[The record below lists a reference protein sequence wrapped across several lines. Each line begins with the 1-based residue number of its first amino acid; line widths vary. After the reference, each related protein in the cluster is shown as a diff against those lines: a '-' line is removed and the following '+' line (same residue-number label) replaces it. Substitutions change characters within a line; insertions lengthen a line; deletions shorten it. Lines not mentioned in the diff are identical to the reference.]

1 MPEMKNSFQK
11 GRMNKDLD
19 ERMVPSGEYR
29 DALNVEV
36 TTSEG
41 SDVGTLQNIKSNRL
55 ISFLDPQGLN
65 NQRCIGSIVDH
76 PNDKIYWMVSGDD
89 KDMIVEYDYV
99 SEDVIPVCVDAFASN
114 GVRALNF
121 DPSWLIT
128 GINIIDGILF
138 WTDNNTEPKRIN
150 IERGIQGSNG
160 FSTHTNFL
168 VRDVS
173 TNAGPNSWPLS
184 VGDIKEEHL
193 TVIKKG
199 PPTAPVLEMM
209 DTNVIDVD
217 GDGLRGGAELESSA
231 VNSTGTFIDGDGEW
245 LAQVVM
251 TTSNTMDYNS
261 GDYVSVYQSTTP
273 VNSIRGQI
281 FSIVHIGGGSTIT
294 LDIVSGIKDI
304 EGADGLFIK
313 LEQKQS
319 LFTFKFPRFAYRY
332 KYEDGEYSQFSPF
345 SQPAFLPGKFN
356 YLPKEGYNL
365 GMVNRVRKLV
375 IKDFVHA
382 RSLPD
387 DVISIDILYKESNSP
402 NIYSVKTVKK
412 RDYNPLKWDEWNG
425 TSANT
430 IGDGGFELEGGMAGM
445 TKGYMPITTEMI
457 HAVLPANQLLR
468 PWDNVP
474 RKALAQELVG
484 NRLVYGNYLQNYNL
498 TNLSTNEN
506 NIKVDLKV
514 QLRSSPVGNTLPEE
528 VQAGPGKLPRK
539 YGPAKSIKSLRTYQ
553 IGITYLDEY
562 GRETPVLSEDKRGE
576 VTGTG
581 TGSTSQASIYVDKES
596 ADQRS
601 SIIVEA
607 KNNPPDWATHMK
619 FFVKETSNEYYNLA
633 MDRWYDAEDGNVWL
647 SFPSAERNKVDEE
660 TFLILKKQ
668 HDTSVFVSDPAKYK
682 IIAIENEAPRF
693 IKLSNISMGGV
704 VDGEINPGVSTTPI
718 LGIATAGFP
727 LEGAFFIYVEKGA
740 FEDAGWKESLVNQ
753 DISQV
758 FLRVKSA
765 AGISLYYRLK
775 QISFK
780 NSGAGYY
787 KLESAKVFGGDMAH
801 TSPDGTFGNRDP
813 QCEVQLIKRIPED
826 KAEFEGRFFAKIL
839 KDGDLIEN
847 LQIQSS
853 TGVDYIAT
861 SAMRVQ
867 YINPLATQAVGGW
880 DGFGTADGFRIS
892 MDRRQNDHFSVPGTS
907 MLPGQ
912 GEQFWGEAS
921 RIDPV
926 NGGGSNNSSGWFI
939 DAVEAFRPHTGSD
952 GGKNVGV
959 RQNPHDTAW
968 LNLCWAGMG
977 SGGAAVNGHPLDESF
992 DNDGTPN
999 EWAWINAKGLNSYN
1013 QHNGYLGTSGNSNM
1027 KSPGDKMQVETAA
1040 KGGQVAKSNGIDTL
1054 TGQIQISYSGI
1065 NINQTTTEK
1074 GPSSWASLDT
1084 QFVDM
1089 VKHVGDVEF
1098 ITKLTQPGTLWRWKE
1113 DPGQVIYKTKA
1124 TTGLTATSSPYT
1136 SSQFQRE
1143 QSDFDGGKGV
1153 FLWNYVVFAD
1163 YPIEDHHFERK
1174 TWNSTCTG
1182 QCTAYWVD
1190 WISRDV
1196 PNSTSCRCSSGCQ
1209 GGGYIGCSCGHAAGC
1224 TLWKAGKSLICS
1236 KSHYSGV
1243 DAANVWANSGV
1254 NHGAHDKFPAGV
1266 PDWDM
1271 SRNKRRRFV
1280 FSAEPL
1286 LDPTVP
1292 IGGIGPHF
1300 YLPTNSPK
1308 FDSHF
1313 NATAQA
1319 IETNPSTLLPFA
1331 NPAPGIR
1338 PDGMYTTF
1346 ANPQGSY
1353 SWDPD
1358 GSGAQP
1364 YTDIPQYKRWDASG
1378 NNVQSAEPGSVTWEI
1393 VEQFS
1398 GDEDNFSSTNPAI
1411 WETEPKEDV
1420 GLDIY
1425 SEVGQIYPI
1434 YLNDN
1439 TIEQFVGAVSEDITK
1454 NSYIQCWDPAPPTG
1468 SGLGTINLS
1477 TGTSN
1482 DIRVVAV
1489 KDDKVM
1495 LADTALVYLDGSNAT
1510 HTPPQQGSY
1519 LMFWR
1524 ADGSVTEAHVGSI
1537 TNTVTGG
1544 TWYQLVGRTGE
1555 VGVHNKMVTLPWF
1568 NCYSFGNGVESDRI
1582 RDDYNQVTIDNG
1594 PKASTTIEGTYV
1606 EDRKKNGFIWSGIYN
1621 STSGVNNLNQFI
1633 QAEAITKDVNPS
1645 YGSIQKMFVRDS
1657 DLVAYCEDRV
1667 LKIYA
1672 NKDALYNADGNTNV
1686 VATNKVLGAV
1696 KPFVG
1701 DYGISKNPESF
1712 ASDNYRSYF
1721 ADTSRGAVL
1730 RLSMDGITPISNVG
1744 MKDWFSDI
1752 MPMYATRTGS
1762 SIIGS
1767 FDDKKE
1773 QYNITFR
1780 DNPYDKEGIPR
1791 MLPPAI
1797 PPVYVPGIG
1806 NPPGPP
1812 APTNPNQGSIAPPPS
1827 SSAGSYGSQTPL
1839 AAAGAG
1845 GAAPATFGQL
1855 ATSQQ
1860 PIVLTPTIQLRVFDE
1875 KSIPQTT
1882 VSFNEPSKAWVSF
1895 KSWIQEGGVSLNNS
1909 YYTFSG
1915 GELWRHHDMETRNN
1929 FYGTQYESSVR
1940 FLFNQGPSIIKSFST
1955 LNYEGTQAKVTQ
1967 DTINNPD
1974 YYDNI
1979 GKTGWYV
1986 KSMRSNAQEV
1996 GELEFW
2002 DKEDKWFSQI
2012 KGTATKWLN
2021 DGTAGNIDP
2030 REFSY
2035 QGIGNAAGGIS
2046 CPDCPEQM
2054 SWECGATTDAW
2065 EHSCCDDRP
2074 IINQQFDN
2082 GIDPLEYF
2090 FDNPMVPI
2098 RSIFGM
2104 KDTVVTM
2111 NVANPVGAYVPAT
2124 MCSAYEWT
2132 IFNPSLLPNNTN
2144 NFIGQNPAL
2153 GLGDGISVKLNSS
2166 IYSGYIATNPNQYNG
2181 TGRLFVADTLNVNA
2195 YIQWWIDNVDNT
2207 GIFFLGMNRTEFIDV
2222 FSSLAVGSFTTG
2234 FMYWGLAAN
2243 WAALPCG
2250 QVVTGGGSST
2260 GCIEVAGASGYSTQQ
2275 ECIDSGCGQ
2284 AAESWTCGPN
2294 GCIDPGDGS
2303 GQYATECDCAE
2314 NCCDSAVIRFFDCQ
2328 NLSQPNFLI
2337 PGCMDDGIT
2346 QDSWIIANRPT
2357 AWVGPASNFN
2367 NNANYD
2373 DCNCIY
2379 STATS
2384 WDCDGMGNCS
2394 EAPGDTGTY
2403 ATLADCN
2410 VNCAAPA
2417 LPTWNCE
2424 LVYEGDTDIYDCV
2437 DPGDG
2442 SGMYGSLSSCQA
2454 NCQPEGWECINGGCV
2469 DTGTG
2474 QYATYADC
2482 NNHCFPVTY
2491 NCSYDNQM
2499 ITCINPGNG
2508 TGFYT
2513 GPTALY
2519 DCQNDPN
2526 STCIPTP
2533 PANESWNCS
2542 YDYVNHSFSCVD
2554 PGDGSGTYAT
2564 NALCLADQFTECYQQ
2579 QYFESYNCV
2588 NSNCI
2593 DPGDGSGQYTSL
2605 LSCQNHCAQPQLW
2618 ECVNGTCVAG
2628 TVGVYTS
2635 LAACQSNTLDDCHVL
2650 QPEGC
2655 TDMFADNYT
2664 PGSGGMGNC
2673 SSNLFCLYSACLDP
2687 LALNYCQSCNLNANT
2702 LCIYPIAPMAAL
2714 FAHSGQYQALTTP
2727 PTINISG
2734 STVIVTITPSPYM
2747 VGIANASSF
2756 PNATMFFTQWDD
2768 PSLPVLCRSS
2778 ATNYSLGV
2786 PVVDPITKQH
2796 VYTFGLPTSQNL
2808 GYYQVWSGST
2818 IDIRIAT
2825 TSHISQQMIGQSDAG
2840 VLVFS
2845 VNI

>member
-76 PNDKIYWMVSGDD
+76 PNDKIYWMVSGND

-99 SEDVIPVCVDAFASN
+99 SEDVIPVCVDTFASN

-199 PPTAPVLEMM
+199 PPTAPVLEMI
-209 DTNVIDVD
+209 DTNVGDAD
-217 GDGLRGGAELESSA
+217 GDGLIGGGELESSA

-251 TTSNTMDYNS
+251 TTSNTMDFNS
-261 GDYVSVYQSTTP
+261 GDYISVYQSTIP

-281 FSIVHIGGGSTIT
+281 SSIIHVGGGSEIT
-294 LDIVSGIKDI
+294 LDILSGVKDI
-304 EGADGLFIK
+304 EGETGLMVKI
-313 LEQKQS
+313 EQNQS

-356 YLPKEGYNL
+356 YVPKEGYNL

-375 IKDFVHA
+375 IKDFVHT

-402 NIYSVKTVKK
+402 NIYSVKTIKK

-425 TSANT
+425 TSVNT
-430 IGDGGFELEGGMAGM
+430 IGDGGFELEGGRYGM

-498 TNLSTNEN
+498 TNSSTGEN

-514 QLRSSPVGNTLPEE
+514 QLRSSSVGSMLPEE
-528 VQAGPGKLPRK
+528 VQAGPNKLPRK

-562 GRETPVLSEDKRGE
+562 GRETPVFSEDKRGE
-576 VTGTG
+576 VIGTG
-581 TGSTSQASIYVDKES
+581 IGSTTQASIYVDKES
-596 ADQRS
+596 ADQRN

-607 KNNPPDWATHMK
+607 KNNPPEWATHMK

-647 SFPSAERNKVDEE
+647 SFPSAERNKVDEQ

-693 IKLSNISMGGV
+693 IKLQDISMGGAT
-704 VDGEINPGVSTTPI
+704 DGIANSSTSSVSDI
-718 LGIATAGFP
+718 LGLDTDGFP
-727 LEGAFFIYVEKGA
+727 LEGGFYIKVEKQA
-740 FEDAGWKESLVNQ
+740 FDDAGWKESLVNQ

-758 FLRVKSA
+758 YVRVKSA
-765 AGISLYYRLK
+765 GGISLWYRLK
-775 QISFK
+775 QISFD
-780 NSGAGYY
+780 NQGQGYY
-787 KLESAKVFGGDMAH
+787 KLECGKLFGPDMAH
-801 TSPDGTFGNRDP
+801 TSPDGTWFNRD
-813 QCEVQLIKRIPED
+813 QACQVQIIKRIPED
-826 KAEFEGRFFAKIL
+826 RAEFEGRFFVKIL
-839 KDGDLIEN
+839 KDGELIKN
-847 LQIQSS
+847 LNILEGGPELNYATTSS
-853 TGVDYIAT
+853 
-861 SAMRVQ
+861 MQVQ
-867 YINPLATQAVGGW
+867 YINPLAATW
-880 DGFGTADGFRIS
+880 DGFGTNRWKISVDSRNKDGFANPATNS
-892 MDRRQNDHFSVPGTS
+892 GGNPNFLDGD
-907 MLPGQ
+907 GQ
-912 GEQFWGEAS
+912 AFWGK
-921 RIDPV
+921 V
-926 NGGGSNNSSGWFI
+926 GGLDGNNSSGWFI
-939 DAVEAFRPHTGSD
+939 DAVEGFRPYKGPVRLGQTNSNNSGW
-952 GGKNVGV
+952 
-959 RQNPHDTAW
+959 RQNPHDVVG
-968 LNLCWAGMG
+968 LNGCWGTMG
-977 SGGAAVNGHPLDESF
+977 GVFGGGLDGDFGGA
-992 DNDGTPN
+992 GTN
-999 EWAWINAKGLNSYN
+999 MEWKWANAKGLNNYN
-1013 QHNGYLGTSGNSNM
+1013 QGATNYLGTALDLAA
-1027 KSPGDKMQVETAA
+1027 PGSIMQNAA
-1040 KGGQVAKSNGIDTL
+1040 AGDGGQVAKTVNIGPNGGIDDSNGI
-1054 TGQIQISYSGI
+1054 IQISYSGI
-1065 NINQTTTEK
+1065 
-1074 GPSSWASLDT
+1074 
-1084 QFVDM
+1084 
-1089 VKHVGDVEF
+1089 GDVETTGSKGTTSWSSYAFQLTANKHAADVAF
-1098 ITKLTQPGTLWRWKE
+1098 ISKLTQPGTIWRWKE
-1113 DPGQVIYKTKA
+1113 DPGKVLYKTTA
-1124 TTGLTATSSPYT
+1124 TMGLTPTSTPYT
-1136 SSQFQRE
+1136 TQQFATE
-1143 QSDFDGGKGV
+1143 QLDGMDGQKGV
-1153 FLWNYVVFAD
+1153 GLWNYVSFVD
-1163 YPIEDHHFERK
+1163 YPIEENHRHTFNYSMSGRILGVPWSCSDTRSNK
-1174 TWNSTCTG
+1174 K
-1182 QCTAYWVD
+1182 VD
-1190 WISRDV
+1190 WISRAIPDETTTW
-1196 PNSTSCRCSSGCQ
+1196 NNNCASSWAWMLAAWGLQHLECS
-1209 GGGYIGCSCGHAAGC
+1209 GGAHPSRPGSNEYGGPAVSNY
-1224 TLWKAGKSLICS
+1224 S
-1236 KSHYSGV
+1236 SHYHFP
-1243 DAANVWANSGV
+1243 N
-1254 NHGAHDKFPAGV
+1254 GAQ
-1266 PDWDM
+1266 DWDRM
-1271 SRNKRRRFV
+1271 KNKRRRFV
-1280 FSAEPL
+1280 FSAEAL
-1286 LDPTVP
+1286 NETDPITGNASMPGTVA
-1292 IGGIGPHF
+1292 PH
-1300 YLPTNSPK
+1300 YYSPTNDCTLPGHFNSSATAILEHPNTNIP
-1308 FDSHF
+1308 FDS
-1313 NATAQA
+1313 
-1319 IETNPSTLLPFA
+1319 SSK
-1331 NPAPGIR
+1331 APGIR
-1338 PDGMYTTF
+1338 PDGMYTGHLLPTGIY
-1346 ANPQGSY
+1346 P
-1353 SWDPD
+1353 WDSGD
-1358 GSGAQP
+1358 GSGVQD
-1364 YTDIPQYKRWDASG
+1364 YDVIPQYKRWDASQTTFG
-1378 NNVQSAEPGSVTWEI
+1378 DPTTGTALQSGIPGSVTWEI
-1393 VEQFS
+1393 VEQFDADS
-1398 GDEDNFSSTNPAI
+1398 DKFTSTNPAI

-1439 TIEQFVGAVSEDITK
+1439 TIEQFVGAVSEDVTK

-1468 SGLGTINLS
+1468 SSLGTINLS
-1477 TGTSN
+1477 TGTSD

-1495 LADTALVYLDGSNAT
+1495 LADTAGVYLDDSNPA
-1510 HTPPQQGSY
+1510 HTVPGEGSY

-1537 TNTVTGG
+1537 TNTLTGG

-1633 QAEAITKDVNPS
+1633 QAEAITKDINPS

-1752 MPMYATRTGS
+1752 MPMYATKTGS

-1797 PPVYVPGIG
+1797 PPVYAPGIG

-1812 APTNPNQGSIAPPPS
+1812 APTNPNQGSVAPPPS
-1827 SSAGSYGSQTPL
+1827 SSASSYGSQTPL

-1855 ATSQQ
+1855 AASQQ
-1860 PIVLTPTIQLRVFDE
+1860 PVAVPPTIQLRVFDE

-1915 GELWRHHDMETRNN
+1915 GELWRHHDVETRNN

-1955 LNYEGTQAKVTQ
+1955 LNYEGTQARVTQ

-2035 QGIGNAAGGIS
+2035 QGIGNAGGGIS

-2054 SWECGATTDAW
+2054 TW
-2065 EHSCCDDRP
+2065 SCEDGSSS
-2074 IINQQFDN
+2074 IIDSCAGLPHFDQP
-2082 GIDPLEYF
+2082 DSFYAP
-2090 FDNPMVPI
+2090 
-2098 RSIFGM
+2098 SIFDAAWVNKTTNIVDIG
-2104 KDTVVTM
+2104 KVPYSCGSGPHPCYVNGVDDGGGVTNTSGCYARYYAIDYSSNWINNIPGSSFLAAPSGGFANINDLLQFYIGLGFNLTLQSNFHQWKTEL
-2111 NVANPVGAYVPAT
+2111 NVALQA
-2124 MCSAYEWT
+2124 C
-2132 IFNPSLLPNNTN
+2132 
-2144 NFIGQNPAL
+2144 
-2153 GLGDGISVKLNSS
+2153 
-2166 IYSGYIATNPNQYNG
+2166 
-2181 TGRLFVADTLNVNA
+2181 
-2195 YIQWWIDNVDNT
+2195 
-2207 GIFFLGMNRTEFIDV
+2207 
-2222 FSSLAVGSFTTG
+2222 
-2234 FMYWGLAAN
+2234 
-2243 WAALPCG
+2243 CG
-2250 QVVTGGGSST
+2250 QGVNFAKWSGQPYIESCECVDSGIPSV
-2260 GCIEVAGASGYSTQQ
+2260 GCVEVAGGSGYSTQQ

-2284 AAESWTCGPN
+2284 ATESWTCGGDS
-2294 GCIDPGDGS
+2294 GCMDPGDGT

-2314 NCCDSAVIRFFDCQ
+2314 NCCDSSVIRFFDCQ
-2328 NLSQPNFLI
+2328 NLSQPNFLV

-2346 QDSWIIANRPT
+2346 QDSWIIANRPAT
-2357 AWVGPASNFN
+2357 WVGPASNFN

-2373 DCNCIY
+2373 NCNCIY

-2384 WDCDGMGNCS
+2384 WDCDGQGNCS
-2394 EAPGDTGTY
+2394 EVPDGTGAY
-2403 ATLADCN
+2403 ATFADCDI
-2410 VNCAAPA
+2410 NCAAPA

-2454 NCQPEGWECINGGCV
+2454 NCQPEGWECVNGSCV
-2469 DTGTG
+2469 DTGVG

-2482 NNHCFPVTY
+2482 SNHCFPVTY
-2491 NCSYDNQM
+2491 NCTYDNQM

-2513 GPTALY
+2513 GPTALN

-2533 PANESWNCS
+2533 PATESWNCS
-2542 YDYVNHSFSCVD
+2542 YNYGNHTFSCVD

-2564 NALCLADQFTECYQQ
+2564 NALCLADQFSECYQQ

-2588 NSNCI
+2588 NSNCV
-2593 DPGDGSGQYTSL
+2593 DPGDGSGQYASL
-2605 LSCQNHCAQPQLW
+2605 LSCQAECAQPLLW
-2618 ECVNGTCVAG
+2618 ECINGTCVSG
-2628 TVGVYTS
+2628 ITGIYTS
-2635 LAACQSNTLDDCHVL
+2635 LAACESDPQESCYSM

-2655 TDMFADNYT
+2655 TDPFADNYT
-2664 PGSGGMGNC
+2664 PGSGGVGNC
-2673 SSNLFCLYSACLDP
+2673 SSNLYCLYSACLDP
-2687 LALNYCQSCNLNANT
+2687 AALNYCHECNVNANST
-2702 LCIYPIAPMAAL
+2702 CIYPIPPMAAL
-2714 FAHSGQYQALTTP
+2714 FQYSGQYQALTTT
-2727 PTINISG
+2727 PTISISG
-2734 STVIVTITPSPYM
+2734 STVTLTVTPTPYM
-2747 VGIANASSF
+2747 VGIANASTN
-2756 PNATMFFTQWDD
+2756 PNNEMFSTRWDD
-2768 PSLPVLCRSS
+2768 PSLPVLCRASS
-2778 ATNYSLGV
+2778 TNGNIGV
-2786 PVVDPITKQH
+2786 PIVDPITKQH
-2796 VYTFGLPTSQNL
+2796 VYTFGLPTSANP

-2818 IDIRIAT
+2818 IDVRVQT
-2825 TSHISQQMIGQSDAG
+2825 VSHISQQMIGQNDNG
-2840 VLVFS
+2840 VLVYS

>member
-76 PNDKIYWMVSGDD
+76 PNDKIYWMVSGDN

-99 SEDVIPVCVDAFASN
+99 SEDVIPVCVDTFASN
-114 GVRALNF
+114 GVRALSF

-199 PPTAPVLEMM
+199 PPTAPVLEMI
-209 DTNVIDVD
+209 DTNIGDVD
-217 GDGLRGGAELESSA
+217 GDGLIGGLEVESSA
-231 VNSTGTFIDGDGEW
+231 TNTTGTFIDGDGEF
-245 LAQVVM
+245 LNQITI
-251 TTSNTMDYNS
+251 TTTNTMDCVS
-261 GDYVSVYQSTTP
+261 GDYISVYQLAIPT
-273 VNSIRGQI
+273 NSVRGQI
-281 FSIVHIGGGSTIT
+281 SSINTSPLGTESIIV
-294 LDIVSGIKDI
+294 LDIVSGIKEI
-304 EGADGLFIK
+304 EGAEDLWIK
-313 LEQKQS
+313 LEQNQS

-356 YLPKEGYNL
+356 YVPKEGYNL

-375 IKDFVHA
+375 IKDFVHT

-402 NIYSVKTVKK
+402 NIYSVKTIKK

-425 TSANT
+425 TSVNT
-430 IGDGGFELEGGMAGM
+430 VGDGGFLLEGGRAGM

-498 TNLSTNEN
+498 TNSSTGEN

-514 QLRSSPVGNTLPEE
+514 QLRSSSVGKTLPEE
-528 VQAGPGKLPRK
+528 VQAGPNKLPRT

-562 GRETPVLSEDKRGE
+562 GRETPVFSEDKRGE
-576 VTGTG
+576 VTDTG
-581 TGSTSQASIYVDKES
+581 TGFTSQASIYVDKES
-596 ADQRS
+596 ADQRN

-607 KNNPPDWATHMK
+607 KNNPPEWATHMK

-647 SFPSAERNKVDEE
+647 SFPSAERNKIDEE

-668 HDTSVFVSDPAKYK
+668 HDTSVFVSDPARYK
-682 IIAIENEAPRF
+682 VIAIENEAPRF

-704 VDGEINPGVSTTPI
+704 VDGPIDPGVSTTPI
-718 LGIATAGFP
+718 LGITTAGFP

-758 FLRVKSA
+758 FMRVKSA

-787 KLESAKVFGGDMAH
+787 KLESAKVFEGDMAH
-801 TSPDGTFGNRDP
+801 TSPDGTFGNRD
-813 QCEVQLIKRIPED
+813 QACEVQLIKRIPED

-839 KDGDLIEN
+839 KDGDLIKN
-847 LQIQSS
+847 LHIKTT

-861 SAMRVQ
+861 STMRVQ
-867 YINPLATQAVGGW
+867 YINPMATQALGGW
-880 DGFGTADGFRIS
+880 DGFGTTDGFRIS

-912 GEQFWGEAS
+912 GEQFWGEAGK
-921 RIDPV
+921 IDPV
-926 NGGGSNNSSGWFI
+926 NGGGSNLSSGWFI
-939 DAVEAFRPHTGSD
+939 DAVEAFRPHTGAD

-959 RQNPHDTAW
+959 RQDPHDTSW
-968 LNLCWAGMG
+968 TNLCWAGMG
-977 SGGAAVNGHPLDESF
+977 AFGAAVNGHPLDDSF
-992 DNDGTPN
+992 ANDGTPN

-1013 QHNGYLGTSGNSNM
+1013 QANGYLGTSGNSNM
-1027 KSPGDKMQVETAA
+1027 RSPGNTMQNETAA
-1040 KGGQVAKSNGIDTL
+1040 RGGQVAKSRGINTL

-1065 NINQTTTEK
+1065 NIDQTTTEK

-1124 TTGLTATSSPYT
+1124 TTGLTATSLPYT

-1163 YPIEDHHFERK
+1163 YPIKDHHYERK
-1174 TWNSTCTG
+1174 TWDVTCTG

-1196 PNSTSCRCSSGCQ
+1196 PNSTSCRCQAGCQ
-1209 GGGYIGCSCGHAAGC
+1209 GGAYAGCSCGHATGC
-1224 TLWKAGKSLICS
+1224 AVWKAGKKLICS

-1243 DAANVWANSGV
+1243 DASNVWANSGV
-1254 NHGAHDKFPAGV
+1254 NHGAHYKFPAGV

-1286 LDPTVP
+1286 LDSTAP

-1300 YLPTNSPK
+1300 YLPTNDPK

-1313 NATAQA
+1313 NAAAVA

-1331 NPAPGIR
+1331 DPAPGIR

-1346 ANPQGSY
+1346 ANPQGTY

-1358 GSGAQP
+1358 GSGAQL

-1398 GDEDNFSSTNPAI
+1398 GDEDKFSSTNPAI

-1439 TIEQFVGAVSEDITK
+1439 TIEQFVGAVSEDVTK

-1477 TGTSN
+1477 TGTSD

-1495 LADTALVYLDGSNAT
+1495 LADTAGVYLDGNNPA
-1510 HTPPQQGSY
+1510 HTPPGQGSY

-1537 TNTVTGG
+1537 TNTLTGG
-1544 TWYQLVGRTGE
+1544 TWYQLVGKTGE

-1633 QAEAITKDVNPS
+1633 QAEAITKDINPS

-1752 MPMYATRTGS
+1752 MPMYATKTGS

-1780 DNPYDKEGIPR
+1780 DNPYDKEGVPR

-1812 APTNPNQGSIAPPPS
+1812 APTNPNQGARLAAPS
-1827 SSAGSYGSQTPL
+1827 SSASSYGSQTPL

-1845 GAAPATFGQL
+1845 GAAPATLGQL
-1855 ATSQQ
+1855 VASQQ
-1860 PIVLTPTIQLRVFDE
+1860 PVAITPTIQLRVFDE
-1875 KSIPQTT
+1875 KSISQTT

-1915 GELWRHHDMETRNN
+1915 GELWKHHDMETRNN

-1955 LNYEGTQAKVTQ
+1955 LNYEGTQARVTQ

-1979 GKTGWYV
+1979 DKTGWYV
-1986 KSMRSNAQEV
+1986 KSITSNAQEI

-2035 QGIGNAAGGIS
+2035 QGIGNADGGIS
-2046 CPDCPEQM
+2046 CPNCPEQM
-2054 SWECGATTDAW
+2054 TWSCEDGSPSIIDTCDHLDPYGSGYDIMEQAWIHRNTKLKHIGKYKSSQATCDWYQSIYPNYNLCTTDTGGCW
-2065 EHSCCDDRP
+2065 TRP
-2074 IINQQFDN
+2074 I
-2082 GIDPLEYF
+2082 
-2090 FDNPMVPI
+2090 
-2098 RSIFGM
+2098 
-2104 KDTVVTM
+2104 
-2111 NVANPVGAYVPAT
+2111 
-2124 MCSAYEWT
+2124 
-2132 IFNPSLLPNNTN
+2132 
-2144 NFIGQNPAL
+2144 
-2153 GLGDGISVKLNSS
+2153 
-2166 IYSGYIATNPNQYNG
+2166 
-2181 TGRLFVADTLNVNA
+2181 
-2195 YIQWWIDNVDNT
+2195 
-2207 GIFFLGMNRTEFIDV
+2207 
-2222 FSSLAVGSFTTG
+2222 SFTYNNAGWAYHHTQYASPP
-2234 FMYWGLAAN
+2234 FETVALMLQWYIDAGLNLTLQSSFQEFKVEMNA
-2243 WAALPCG
+2243 
-2250 QVVTGGGSST
+2250 VTQGAPVPFLMHQGKGTPVSVGYCECTDSGIPSV
-2260 GCIEVAGASGYSTQQ
+2260 GCVEVAGTGGYSTQQ

-2284 AAESWTCGPN
+2284 ATESWTCGGDS
-2294 GCIDPGDGS
+2294 GCMDPGDGT

-2314 NCCDSAVIRFFDCQ
+2314 NCCDSSVIRFFDCQ

-2337 PGCMDDGIT
+2337 PGCMDNGIT
-2346 QDSWIIANRPT
+2346 QDSWIIANRPAT
-2357 AWVGPASNFN
+2357 WVGPASNFN
-2367 NNANYD
+2367 NDANYD
-2373 DCNCIY
+2373 NCNCIY

-2384 WDCDGMGNCS
+2384 WDCDGLGNCS
-2394 EAPGDTGTY
+2394 ESLDGTGAY
-2403 ATLADCN
+2403 ATLAECDI
-2410 VNCAAPA
+2410 NCAAPIPISWDCDG
-2417 LPTWNCE
+2417 LGNCS
-2424 LVYEGDTDIYDCV
+2424 

-2442 SGMYGSLSSCQA
+2442 SGQYTSLSSCQS
-2454 NCQPEGWECINGGCV
+2454 NCPQQAWECINGGCV
-2469 DTGTG
+2469 NNGVG

-2482 NNHCFPVTY
+2482 SNNCFPVTY
-2491 NCSYDNQM
+2491 NCTYDNQM
-2499 ITCINPGNG
+2499 INCIDPGNG
-2508 TGFYT
+2508 TGFYA
-2513 GPTALY
+2513 GPTALN

-2533 PANESWNCS
+2533 PATESWNCS
-2542 YDYVNHSFSCVD
+2542 YNYGNHAFSCVD

-2564 NALCLADQFTECYQQ
+2564 NALCLADQFSECYQP

-2588 NSNCI
+2588 NSNCV
-2593 DPGDGSGQYTSL
+2593 DPGDGSGQYASL
-2605 LSCQNHCAQPQLW
+2605 LSCQAECAQQQLW
-2618 ECVNGTCVAG
+2618 ECNGTTCTSFFG
-2628 TVGVYTS
+2628 TYFPGFNVYTS
-2635 LAACQSNTLDDCHVL
+2635 LAACQSDPSCYTV

-2655 TDMFADNYT
+2655 IDPFADNYT

-2673 SSNLFCLYSACLDP
+2673 SSNLYCLFSGCIDP
-2687 LALNYCQSCNLNANT
+2687 AAVNYCQTCNVNT
-2702 LCIYPIAPMAAL
+2702 NSICTYPIALMAAL
-2714 FAHSGQYQALTTP
+2714 FQYSGQYQALTTT
-2727 PTINISG
+2727 PTISISG
-2734 STVIVTITPSPYM
+2734 STVTLTVTPTPYM
-2747 VGIANASSF
+2747 VGIANASAS
-2756 PNATMFFTQWDD
+2756 PNGNMFITQWDD
-2768 PSLPVLCRSS
+2768 PSLPVPCRTS
-2778 ATNYSLGV
+2778 ATNHSTGI
-2786 PVVDPITKQH
+2786 PIVDPITKQH
-2796 VYTFGLPTSQNL
+2796 VYTFGLPTSANP
-2808 GYYQVWSGST
+2808 GYYQVWSGSA
-2818 IDIRIAT
+2818 IDIHIQTA
-2825 TSHISQQMIGQSDAG
+2825 SHISQQMIGQNDNG
-2840 VLVFS
+2840 VLVYS